1 MGSSRGS
8 HGLGKERL
16 RWTQEL
22 HDRFVAA
29 VEQLGGA
36 DRATPKGILKAMDV
50 HGLTIYHIK
59 SHLQKYRMS
68 TLVSEQPPKKFERR
82 SISEIFPNFSAICGA
97 QLKEAIRQA
106 QMDYQARLSDQDEVQ
121 KNLRLK
127 IEAQGRYFQRMM
139 DDHYNVRPSNIG
151 MRPNKRSFPSV
162 SLPSLSEESESRV
175 KEADSD
181 SEGPEEV
188 LIRAPKRP
196 RTSQDHDSDPNVYNY
211 PAITAARDTN
221 SGPSY
226 DPGDI
231 SFLWNLA
238 SCPSPVLGPSFL

>member
-1 MGSSRGS
+1 MGLSRGS
-8 HGLGKERL
+8 HGSGKERL

-36 DRATPKGILKAMDV
+36 DRATPKGILKAMDYDR
-50 HGLTIYHIK
+50 LTIYHIK

-68 TLVSEQPPKKFERR
+68 TLISEKPPKKFERP
-82 SISEIFPNFSAICGA
+82 SISEIFPNFSATCGA
-97 QLKEAIRQA
+97 QLKEVIRQA
-106 QMDYQARLSDQDEVQ
+106 QMNYQALLSDQDEVQ

-139 DDHYNVRPSNIG
+139 DEHQNIRPLTVG
-151 MRPNKRSFPSV
+151 TRPNKPSVPSV
-162 SLPSLSEESESRV
+162 SLPSLSEESESHV

-181 SEGPEEV
+181 SEGPEEILTRV
-188 LIRAPKRP
+188 PKRP
-196 RTSQDHDSDPNVYNY
+196 RTSLDCDSSPNICNYSAIVARDADSDP
-211 PAITAARDTN
+211 P
-221 SGPSY
+221 Y
-226 DPGDI
+226 DLGDI

-238 SCPSPVLGPSFL
+238 SCPSPVLVPSSM